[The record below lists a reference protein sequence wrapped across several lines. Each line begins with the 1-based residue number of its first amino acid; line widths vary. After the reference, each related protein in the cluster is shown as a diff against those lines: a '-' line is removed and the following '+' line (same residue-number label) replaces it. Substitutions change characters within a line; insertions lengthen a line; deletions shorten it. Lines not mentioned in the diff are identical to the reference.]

1 MSDALQLDH
10 LDHVCQ
16 LLLHFGV
23 VLGVALRD
31 QPVQIQVE
39 VAALLLDLVDRDAWP
54 LRYLQISRIVFVL
67 CR

>member
-39 VAALLLDLVDRDAWP
+39 IAALLLDLVDRDAGP